1 MAKKSFEDSL
11 EQLEKITNELEQGD
25 LSLEKAL
32 KKFDEGIK
40 LAEYCNRKLEDAQKK
55 IDILLNKN
63 GTLKSV
69 PFETS
74 EQPPEDQQENDGY

>member
-1 MAKKSFEDSL
+1 MAKKSFEESL
-11 EQLEKITNELEQGD
+11 DQLEKITNELEEGD

-40 LAEYCNRKLEDAQKK
+40 LAEYCNRRLEEAQKK

-63 GTLKSV
+63 GTLTEV
-69 PFETS
+69 PFENS
-74 EQPPEDQQENDGY
+74 EQPQEDKEENEGY

>member
-74 EQPPEDQQENDGY
+74 EQSPEDQQENDGY